1 LDEQVEVESGK
12 RSDRPV
18 LTDAIQRCRE
28 TGATL
33 LVAKLDRLSRNLHFI
48 TTLQQSKVNFLAV
61 DNPHATPFLIHIL
74 VAVAEYERTMISTR
88 TKSALEA
95 AKKRGVRLG
104 NPVIQKATGTIEAEE
119 GCLSLPGLHGLV
131 KRNKAVQVNAYSMD
145 GKEINLKVEGFLA
158 RIIQHEVDHL
168 DGVLFIDRLFDQGPK
183 VAEEI
188 SRFEARFAKQREEGH
203 ITDDQKLAEQR
214 QDWLDKYSWL
224 VLFIPLVISSGGN
237 SGSQS
242 STLIISALITKDIDL
257 RDWST
262 IVRRELIMGL
272 ILPPSSLTRKFL
284 ATKVASAVL
293 PEPLPPMTSM
303 CGKI

>member
-1 LDEQVEVESGK
+1 MDHNSFFTSAAYARLLSEKHMLQLIQYPHPTLRFPSKPLSRVDEALREIIDQMFEIMYEHRGVGLAANQVNLPLRLFIANPTGEKESG
-12 RSDRPV
+12 
-18 LTDAIQRCRE
+18 QE
-28 TGATL
+28 
-33 LVAKLDRLSRNLHFI
+33 LV
-48 TTLQQSKVNFLAV
+48 FL
-61 DNPHATPFLIHIL
+61 
-74 VAVAEYERTMISTR
+74 
-88 TKSALEA
+88 
-95 AKKRGVRLG
+95 

-214 QDWLDKYSWL
+214 QDWLDKYC
-224 VLFIPLVISSGGN
+224 
-237 SGSQS
+237 
-242 STLIISALITKDIDL
+242 K
-257 RDWST
+257 
-262 IVRRELIMGL
+262 
-272 ILPPSSLTRKFL
+272 
-284 ATKVASAVL
+284 
-293 PEPLPPMTSM
+293 
-303 CGKI
+303 